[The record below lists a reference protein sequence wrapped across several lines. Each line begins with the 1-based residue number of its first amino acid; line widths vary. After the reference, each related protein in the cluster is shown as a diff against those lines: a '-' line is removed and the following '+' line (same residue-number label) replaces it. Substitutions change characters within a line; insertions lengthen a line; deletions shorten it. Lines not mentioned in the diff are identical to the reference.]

1 MSRQTRQQQSI
12 GLNVGKRTLAFL
24 AIVLILSGC
33 GTKMSLKEARRVTLE
48 MSGTSF
54 VPPPRRMSDILNVIE
69 QKRRSVDLISTE
81 RQTTADKI
89 PPYEANDSTLADFYF
104 RRGEAALSLGR
115 YTQAVGDLRSALSFS
130 QKTRIANEW
139 LITRLGVAE
148 FLAGNFKRGI
158 ELQELALRVKEFSS
172 SYSNLV
178 SFYARVGDIDSA
190 VKVKNRG
197 VVYCNQFRGR
207 DWWNRWPDVH
217 IARMEAF
224 VLDAQGNFADAETYY
239 RKTKT
244 YVTPSMKTGWP
255 MLSVINNIYL
265 ARNLKNQGR
274 LLGAEV
280 AAREALSEALEYEG
294 SGSEIV
300 AITIGEIGDIA
311 LRQGRLEEAEALMR
325 AGLRIL
331 EEMRAPADSFLM
343 GVNKMWLGDLL
354 AAKCEYAEAVK
365 EFDRIREGLQQNQYV
380 YERVFARNPNLM
392 LALLKTDRTTEA
404 MELITL
410 AYDSTKSRLG
420 SKSQLTAQILGLRGI
435 AHTQLQ
441 ETRKALADFSEA
453 VPILIEIK
461 RRGGL
466 DYTQEQCSKS
476 IIESYVDLL
485 SRIRETQLERDVGVN
500 ASDEAFRIADALHGQ
515 ALVGAV
521 GASSARA
528 ALVDQDLADLV
539 RREQDTIR
547 HLGVLQTS
555 LADLLAAPGDQRL
568 PEVEKHLKAQLE
580 ALTKARAALL
590 DEIRRRFP
598 KYSDLV
604 HPKPAS
610 TKQVQDELRLGE
622 ALLFLYTTES
632 STYVWALPYRGKAA
646 FTAVP
651 IGKKEMGELASD
663 LRKALDPHPQTVGD
677 IPEFDLNLSYDL
689 YRKLLKPV
697 EGGWHGA
704 TDLLIV
710 AGGSLGQ
717 LPFSVLTTAPVT
729 LGGDA
734 DELFGKYREIPWLV
748 RKVSM
753 VYYPS
758 ASSFL
763 TLRQLREG
771 DPARKAFAGFGDP
784 LFNPSQLAQVGATE
798 RALGEVS
805 GTGGEVSVR
814 GVRLSAQGDLDSA
827 QINSSTLGALNRLR
841 DTAEEIVSIAEAL
854 GADPG
859 RDIFLGQK
867 ASEAQVKA
875 MDLSDRRVVAFATH
889 ALVPGDLDGLD
900 QPALALSAPE
910 VTGERE
916 DGLLTVGEIL
926 TLKLNADWVLLSGC
940 NTAAAAGAG
949 AEALSGLGRAF
960 FYAGTRAVLVSMWS
974 VETTSARKLTSE
986 LFRYQK
992 KDPRLSRARA
1002 LQKSM
1007 LQLIDGPGLRDGITG
1022 KIAASYAH
1030 PFFWAPFVIVGEGG
1044 SSL

>member
-1 MSRQTRQQQSI
+1 
-12 GLNVGKRTLAFL
+12 
-24 AIVLILSGC
+24 
-33 GTKMSLKEARRVTLE
+33 MSLKEARRVTVE

-54 VPPPRRMSDILNVIE
+54 VPPPRRMSDILSVLE
-69 QKRRSVDLISTE
+69 QKRKSVDLIRTE
-81 RQTTADKI
+81 QQTKADQT
-89 PPYEANDSTLADFYF
+89 PPNEANDATLAEFYF
-104 RRGEAALSLGR
+104 RRGDAARYLGR
-115 YTQAVGDLRSALSFS
+115 YTQAVDDLRSALFFS
-130 QKTRIANEW
+130 QKARVANEL
-139 LITRLGVAE
+139 LIASLGSAE
-148 FLAGNFKRGI
+148 YTAGNFKRGI
-158 ELQELALRVKEFSS
+158 ELLEFSLKIKEYGS
-172 SYSNLV
+172 SYAQLV
-178 SFYARVGDIDSA
+178 KLYAHVGDFEAA

-197 VVYCNQFRGR
+197 VNHCNQFSMRFPSES
-207 DWWNRWPDVH
+207 WPYIH
-217 IARMEAF
+217 IAEMEAQ
-224 VLDAQGNFADAETYY
+224 VSDAQGKFTDAETYY
-239 RKTKT
+239 RKIRT
-244 YVTPSMKTGWP
+244 YLTPSLKKIWP
-255 MLSVINNIYL
+255 MWSVSNSIYL

-274 LLGAEV
+274 LLEAEV
-280 AAREALSEALEYEG
+280 AAREALGEVLAYEG
-294 SGSEIV
+294 SGLEMV
-300 AITIGEIGDIA
+300 AITLGEMGDIA
-311 LRQGRLEEAEALMR
+311 LRQGRLEEAEELVR

-331 EEMRAPADSFLM
+331 EEVRAPADSFVM
-343 GVNKMWLGDLL
+343 GVIKMRLGDLL
-354 AAKCEYAEAVK
+354 AAKCAYSEATE
-365 EFDRIREGLQQNQYV
+365 EFDRIRGGLQQNQYV
-380 YERVFARNPNLM
+380 YERFFARNPNLM

-410 AYDSTKSRLG
+410 AYEPTKSRLG
-420 SKSQLTAQILGLRGI
+420 PESELTAQILGLRGI
-435 AHTQLQ
+435 AHMQLQ
-441 ETRKALADFSEA
+441 ETRKALEDFSGA
-453 VPILIEIK
+453 VPILIESK
-461 RRGGL
+461 RRGDL
-466 DYTQEQCSKS
+466 DYVQEQCSRS
-476 IIESYVDLL
+476 IIECYVDLL
-485 SRIRETQLERDVGVN
+485 SRIRETQLEREFGVN

-515 ALVGAV
+515 ALVSAV

-528 ALVDQDLADLV
+528 AMADQDLADLV
-539 RREQDTIR
+539 RTEQDAMR
-547 HLGVLQTS
+547 HLGILQTS
-555 LADLLAAPGDQRL
+555 LADLLAVPEDQRL
-568 PEVEKHLKAQLE
+568 PEAEKQLKAQME
-580 ALTKARAALL
+580 ALTKARAALV
-590 DEIRRRFP
+590 DEIGRRFP
-598 KYSDLV
+598 KYVELV
-604 HPKPAS
+604 HPRPAS
-610 TKQVQDELRLGE
+610 TRQVQDHLRLGE

-632 STYVWALPYRGKAA
+632 STYVWALPYRGEAA

-697 EGGWHGA
+697 EGTWNGA

-717 LPFSVLTTAPVT
+717 LPFSVLTTSPAK
-729 LGGDA
+729 LGGDK

-748 RKVSM
+748 RKVSI

-771 DPARKAFAGFGDP
+771 DAARKAFAGFGDP

-798 RALGEVS
+798 RALDKLS

-841 DTAEEIVSIAEAL
+841 DTAEEIVSVAEAL

-900 QPALALSAPE
+900 QAALALSAPE

-916 DGLLTVGEIL
+916 DGLLTAGEIL
-926 TLKLNADWVLLSGC
+926 TLKLDADWVVLSGC

-974 VETTSARKLTSE
+974 VETSSARKLTSE

-1007 LQLIDGPGLRDGITG
+1007 LQLIDDPGLRDGITG

-1044 SSL
+1044 SSQ